1 MNQKKKSNF
10 EQFHSFRSPPN
21 CNPLKTNLVYLYF
34 DPELNIA
41 KKNPKNVSFDDLMNE
56 KSMQLF

>member
-1 MNQKKKSNF
+1 MNQKKSNF

-41 KKNPKNVSFDDLMNE
+41 KKNPKKVSFDDLMNE

>member
-1 MNQKKKSNF
+1 MYHHFNSLKKNQFMMNQKKKSNF

-41 KKNPKNVSFDDLMNE
+41 KKP
-56 KSMQLF
+56 